1 MRSKRYVTMLDPFQ
15 NRYGKVF
22 TVTLLLPVLVS
33 DILWVA
39 CILAAL
45 GGTMNIIL
53 GLSSTISII
62 ISAAVSI
69 VYTFL
74 GGLYS
79 VAYTDI
85 IQLCFIFIS
94 LWLCV
99 PFMILSP
106 AVTGISQTLPLNQ
119 SYEHAWIGHLELAD
133 AGKWVDEMLLLAL
146 GGLSYQ
152 ALYQRILSA
161 ASSAQAQIT
170 CFAAAGTVFIMG
182 IPSVVIGVMAAAVDW
197 NQTTYGLPTPF
208 ERGDAGKILPLALQ
222 HLTPTWVAVL
232 GIGSVAAAV
241 MSSMDSALL
250 SSASMFTQN
259 IYKTTLRKKASERE
273 LQWVIRISV
282 LLVGLAGT
290 SLAFGDNSV
299 AALWILS
306 GDLLYCV
313 IFPKLVCVLH
323 FQRANTYGAIC
334 GFVVGLLLRGLS
346 GEPVLGIPPLL
357 LYPGCREENEQ
368 IRQCFP
374 YRTVAMLSSLISIM
388 AVSWLLDL
396 IFHRQ
401 LIPES
406 WDFLHVFK
414 KKNKVDEDETPDPCE
429 EMNQVLNTKF

>member
-1 MRSKRYVTMLDPFQ
+1 MLDPFQ

-22 TVTLLLPVLVS
+22 TVTLLLPALVS

-45 GGTMNIIL
+45 GETMSIIL
-53 GLSSTISII
+53 GLSISII

-99 PFMILSP
+99 PFM
-106 AVTGISQTLPLNQ
+106 
-119 SYEHAWIGHLELAD
+119 EHAWIGHLELSD
-133 AGKWVDEMLLLAL
+133 AGKL
-146 GGLSYQ
+146 Q

-161 ASSAQAQIT
+161 ASSTQAQIT

-182 IPSVVIGVMAAAVDW
+182 IPSVVIGVMAAAADW

-222 HLTPTWVAVL
+222 HLTPTWVSVL
-232 GIGSVAAAV
+232 AIGSVATAV

-250 SSASMFTQN
+250 SSAS
-259 IYKTTLRKKASERE
+259 ERE
-273 LQWVIRISV
+273 LQWIICISV
-282 LLVGLAGT
+282 LLGGLAGT
-290 SLAFGDNSV
+290 GLAFGDDSV

-306 GDLLYCV
+306 GDLYCI
-313 IFPKLVCVLH
+313 IFSQLVCVLH
-323 FQRANTYGAIC
+323 FQGANTYGAIC
-334 GFVVGLLLRGLS
+334 GVVVGLLLRGLS

-357 LYPGCREENEQ
+357 LYPGCREENDQ

-374 YRTVAMLSSLISIM
+374 YRTVAVLSSLISII

-396 IFHRQ
+396 IFHRP
-401 LIPES
+401 LSLSPGIFS
-406 WDFLHVFK
+406 TFLK
-414 KKNKVDEDETPDPCE
+414 RRIG
-429 EMNQVLNTKF
+429 